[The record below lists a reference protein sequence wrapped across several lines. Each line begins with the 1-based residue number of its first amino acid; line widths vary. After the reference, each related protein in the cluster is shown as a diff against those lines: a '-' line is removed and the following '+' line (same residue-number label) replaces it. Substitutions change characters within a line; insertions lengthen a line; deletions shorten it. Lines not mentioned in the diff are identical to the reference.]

1 VSVVVGSVVT
11 DLDRWPRPDAQWELG
26 RLGAR
31 PLAVRSL
38 GARLS
43 KERDAMPVPVRPDD
57 FHATPGVEDW
67 RYVFGGVAALF
78 RTGSFATGVAL
89 VDRIGRLADAANH
102 HPDVDLR
109 YPTVGVR
116 LATHE
121 IGDVSD
127 LDVALARQISDAARE
142 LGITA
147 DPAVAQTVQLTI
159 DTLDVAA
166 VRPFWQ
172 AVLAFDPVGDDEL
185 ADPLGR
191 WPAVWFQRTQT
202 PRTERNR
209 VHVDVCVA
217 PEVAQARVEAALA
230 AGGRLVSDEFAPHWW
245 TLADAEGNEVDVAT
259 TAGR

>member
-1 VSVVVGSVVT
+1 
-11 DLDRWPRPDAQWELG
+11 
-26 RLGAR
+26 
-31 PLAVRSL
+31 
-38 GARLS
+38 
-43 KERDAMPVPVRPDD
+43 MPEPVRPDE
-57 FHATPGVEDW
+57 FHATEGVEDW

-89 VDRIGRLADAANH
+89 VDEIGRLADAANH
-102 HPDVDLR
+102 HPDVELH

-116 LATHE
+116 LVTHE

-127 LDVALARQISDAARE
+127 RDVALARQISQAARA
-142 LGITA
+142 LGVEA
-147 DPAVAQTVQLTI
+147 DPTAAQTVQLTI
-159 DTLDVAA
+159 DAVDVPA
-166 VRPFWQ
+166 VRAFWQ

-191 WPAVWFQRTQT
+191 WPALWFQRSDT
-202 PRTERNR
+202 PRPQRNR

-217 PEVAQARVEAALA
+217 PEVAQARINAALA

-245 TLADAEGNEVDVAT
+245 TLADVEGNEVDVAT